1 MPQTSPTSSVYAA
14 SSSHSSNNSE
24 HFPHCYVDLENLINI
39 FSRREN
45 VTTAIN
51 LTNNDRTNFTEIAFL
66 DYLFQ
71 NIRRNKIRLEKDR
84 RLARARIARLLSKKS
99 SDKLYQ
105 WIVNSNIDP
114 LLHLPIGSPHTPP
127 ETHTPTTI
135 SHSSHSPEPKPVRIR
150 QHTRSKIDAINRRR
164 EFLIHHFPE
173 DQPAGTF
180 ANLITIEDDND
191 DREVI
196 ILQRSEES
204 REGLLLRF
212 ARGYTEE

>member
-1 MPQTSPTSSVYAA
+1 MPRVSPASSAYAA

-24 HFPHCYVDLENLINI
+24 YFPHRYVDLENLINI

-51 LTNNDRTNFTEIAFL
+51 LTNNNRTNFTEIVFL

-71 NIRRNKIRLEKDR
+71 NIRRNEIRLEKDR
-84 RLARARIARLLSKKS
+84 RLARACIARLLSKKS

-150 QHTRSKIDAINRRR
+150 QHTRSEIDEINRRQ
-164 EFLIHHFPE
+164 EFLMHHFPE
-173 DQPAGTF
+173 DQPAGSF
-180 ANLITIEDDND
+180 ANPFVIDDNND
-191 DREVI
+191 DQEI
-196 ILQRSEES
+196 IVLQRSEES
-204 REGLLLRF
+204 REGLMLRF

>member
-1 MPQTSPTSSVYAA
+1 MPRTSSTPSVYAA
-14 SSSHSSNNSE
+14 SSSHSSNDSE
-24 HFPHCYVDLENLINI
+24 RFPHRYVDLENLINI

-71 NIRRNKIRLEKDR
+71 NIRRNEIRLEKDR

-127 ETHTPTTI
+127 ETHTPTTV
-135 SHSSHSPEPKPVRIR
+135 SHSSHSPIPKPVRIR
-150 QHTRSKIDAINRRR
+150 QHTRSEIDAINRRR

-173 DQPAGTF
+173 DQPTGTF
-180 ANLITIEDDND
+180 ANPIIVEDDND
-191 DREVI
+191 DEEILV
-196 ILQRSEES
+196 LQRSEES
-204 REGLLLRF
+204 REGLMLRF
-212 ARGYTEE
+212 TRGYTEE

>member
-1 MPQTSPTSSVYAA
+1 MPRTSPTSSVYAA
-14 SSSHSSNNSE
+14 SSSHSSNNFE
-24 HFPHCYVDLENLINI
+24 HFPHRYVDLENFINI

-51 LTNNDRTNFTEIAFL
+51 LTNNSRTSFTEIAFL

-71 NIRRNKIRLEKDR
+71 NIRRNEMRLEKDR
-84 RLARARIARLLSKKS
+84 RLAQARIAKLLSKKS

-135 SHSSHSPEPKPVRIR
+135 SHSSHSPVPKPVRIR
-150 QHTRSKIDAINRRR
+150 QHTRSEIDTINRRR

-180 ANLITIEDDND
+180 ANPITIEDDND
-191 DREVI
+191 DEEIV
-196 ILQRSEES
+196 ILQRGEES
-204 REGLLLRF
+204 REGLMLRF
-212 ARGYTEE
+212 THGYTEE